1 VIRMLKR
8 LDPLGEEYF
17 YQIIQNTQPMS
28 IKKHKHLLWGG
39 LYFAA
44 LLEAGALVGIANSPV
59 AASRMGVIDYV
70 ALAIIAGYGLF
81 LLVATIGKFLDKSYV
96 LRMWSQL
103 MGVWCIQLS
112 AWAMLTTLA
121 CTHAAAD
128 FYFPLLVMFLI
139 LAVIL
144 NIHSIKA
151 EQDKIAKGYYLKGGS
166 GFFGSHAKLAKRVLG
181 PLEGMS
187 GGWVAAAVV
196 GWGLLFARTRPDE
209 AGTPLWALIALPLV
223 ALFLLVL
230 CSPITVGQLIQIHLY
245 KRFGIEAYTSCTDR
259 VKQEKQKDG
268 KRG

>member
-1 VIRMLKR
+1 MLKK

-17 YQIIQNTQPMS
+17 YQIIQNTQPMT
-28 IKKHKHLLWGG
+28 IKRHKRVTMWGA

-44 LLEAGALVGIANSPV
+44 LLEAFALVGISVSPA
-59 AASRMGVIDYV
+59 AASRMEVIDYV
-70 ALAIIAGYGLF
+70 ALAIIVSYGLF

-103 MGVWCIQLS
+103 MGIWCTQLS
-112 AWAMLTTLA
+112 VWAVFSTLA
-121 CTHAAAD
+121 CAQAAAD

-144 NIHSIKA
+144 NIHMIGV
-151 EQDKIAKGYYLKGGS
+151 EQNKLVKGYYLKGSG

-187 GGWVAAAVV
+187 GGWVAVAVV
-196 GWGLLFARTRPDE
+196 GWGLVYSRTRPDG
-209 AGTPLWALIALPLV
+209 AGTPLWVLIALPLV
-223 ALFLLVL
+223 PLIFFILFA
-230 CSPITVGQLIQIHLY
+230 PITATQLIQIHLY

-259 VKQEKQKDG
+259 VKQKKQKNE